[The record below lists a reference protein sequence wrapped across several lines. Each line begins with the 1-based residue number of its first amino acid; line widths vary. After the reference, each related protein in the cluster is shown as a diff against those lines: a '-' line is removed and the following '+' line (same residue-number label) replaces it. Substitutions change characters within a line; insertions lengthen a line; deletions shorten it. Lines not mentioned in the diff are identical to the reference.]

1 MNGFRIGSIF
11 GFEIR
16 IDLSWFII
24 LFLIIWSFSVAV
36 FPQALPGLTT
46 TTYLIMGVSGAI
58 IFFVSLLAHELSHSL
73 VAKAKGIEVESIT
86 LFVFG
91 GMARTKSEA
100 TSPGDEFQIAGV
112 GPLSSLAIAALLW
125 GGARLWTSTGGG
137 AEVAIVLDYL
147 AFLNFVLAVF
157 NMLPGFP
164 LDGGRVFRSI
174 VWKFTGSLDRATKV
188 ATTGGRWLG
197 WMLIGLGILQ
207 VFQGLTMPGLW
218 MVFIGW
224 FLRNAAESSYQQHRI
239 RDVLAGV
246 RADQTMSPS
255 PQTVPADAT
264 LQRMMDEVFMRSR
277 YVAFPVV
284 DGAETIGLVT
294 LHQLREVP
302 REKWADTTVR
312 DMMLPLDPS
321 LVVAPEENMMVV
333 MDRLRS
339 SAARRVVVMQDGRL
353 VGIITARDVTH
364 WLERARQLEEA
375 RA

>member
-16 IDLSWFII
+16 IDPSWFII

-46 TTYLIMGVSGAI
+46 TTYLIMGISGALV
-58 IFFVSLLAHELSHSL
+58 FFASLLAHELSHSL
-73 VAKAKGIEVESIT
+73 VAKAKGIEVEGIT

-91 GMARTKSEA
+91 GIARTKSEA
-100 TSPGDEFQIAGV
+100 TSPGDEFQIAGI
-112 GPLSSLAIAALLW
+112 GPLASFVIAALLW
-125 GGARLWTSTGGG
+125 GSARVWTIAGGG
-137 AEVAIVLDYL
+137 EEVAIVLDYL
-147 AFLNFVLAVF
+147 GFLNLVLAVF
-157 NMLPGFP
+157 NLLPGFP

-174 VWKFTGSLDRATKV
+174 VWKVTGSLDRATKV

-197 WMLIGLGILQ
+197 WVLIGLGILQ
-207 VFQGLTMPGLW
+207 VFQGLTMAGLW

-284 DGAETIGLVT
+284 DGTETIGLVT

-312 DMMLPLDPS
+312 GVMLPLDPS

>member
-1 MNGFRIGSIF
+1 MNSFRIGSIF

-16 IDLSWFII
+16 VDLSWFII
-24 LFLIIWSFSVAV
+24 LFLIIWSFSAGA
-36 FPQALPGLTT
+36 FPAALPGLEPA
-46 TTYLIMGVSGAI
+46 TYLIMGVSGALL
-58 IFFVSLLAHELSHSL
+58 FFVSLLAHELSHSV
-73 VAKAKGIEVESIT
+73 VAKSKGIEVEGIT

-91 GMARTKSEA
+91 GVARTKSEA
-100 TSPGDEFQIAGV
+100 TSPGDEFQIAGI
-112 GPLSSLAIAALLW
+112 GPLASIVIAALLY
-125 GGARLWTSTGGG
+125 GAARLWTGTDGIP
-137 AEVAIVLDYL
+137 EVAVVLDYL
-147 AFLNFVLAVF
+147 AFLNLILAVF
-157 NMLPGFP
+157 NLLPGFP

-174 VWKFTGSLDRATKV
+174 VWKVTGSLDRATKV

-197 WMLIGLGILQ
+197 WLLIGWGILQ
-207 VFQGLTMPGLW
+207 VFQGFTMPGLW

-284 DGAETIGLVT
+284 DGNETIGLVT

-302 REKWADTTVR
+302 REQWPSITVR
-312 DMMLPLDPS
+312 DTMLPLDPS
-321 LVVAPEENMMVV
+321 LIVGPGENMMVV

-339 SAARRVVVMQDGRL
+339 SPARRVVVMHDGRL
-353 VGIITARDVTH
+353 IGIITARDVTH

>member
-46 TTYLIMGVSGAI
+46 TTYLIMGISGALV
-58 IFFVSLLAHELSHSL
+58 FFASLLAHELSHSL
-73 VAKAKGIEVESIT
+73 VAKAKGIEVEGIT

-91 GMARTKSEA
+91 GIARTKSEA

-112 GPLSSLAIAALLW
+112 GPLASFVIAALLW
-125 GGARLWTSTGGG
+125 GSARVWTIAGGG
-137 AEVAIVLDYL
+137 EEVAIVLDYL
-147 AFLNFVLAVF
+147 GFLNLVLAVF
-157 NMLPGFP
+157 NLLPGFP

-174 VWKFTGSLDRATKV
+174 VWKVTGSLDRATKV

-197 WMLIGLGILQ
+197 WVLIGLGILQ

-339 SAARRVVVMQDGRL
+339 SAAGRVVVMQDGRL

>member
-16 IDLSWFII
+16 IDPSWFII

-46 TTYLIMGVSGAI
+46 TTYLIMGISGALV
-58 IFFVSLLAHELSHSL
+58 FFASLLAHELSHSL
-73 VAKAKGIEVESIT
+73 VAKAKGIEVEGIT

-91 GMARTKSEA
+91 GIARTKSEA

-112 GPLSSLAIAALLW
+112 GPLASFVIAALLW
-125 GGARLWTSTGGG
+125 GSARVWTIAGGG
-137 AEVAIVLDYL
+137 DEVAIVLDYL
-147 AFLNFVLAVF
+147 GFLNLVLAVF
-157 NMLPGFP
+157 NLLPGFP

-174 VWKFTGSLDRATKV
+174 VWKVTGSLDRATKV

-197 WMLIGLGILQ
+197 WVLIGLGILQ
-207 VFQGLTMPGLW
+207 VFQGLTMAGLW

-284 DGAETIGLVT
+284 DGTETIGLVT

-312 DMMLPLDPS
+312 DVMLPLDPS

>member
-100 TSPGDEFQIAGV
+100 TTPGDEFQIAGV
-112 GPLSSLAIAALLW
+112 GPLSSFIIAALLW
-125 GGARLWTSTGGG
+125 GSARVWTTAGGG
-137 AEVAIVLDYL
+137 QEVAIVLDYL
-147 AFLNFVLAVF
+147 GFLNLVLAVF

-174 VWKFTGSLDRATKV
+174 VWKVTGSLDRATKV

-197 WMLIGLGILQ
+197 WLLIGLGILQ

-339 SAARRVVVMQDGRL
+339 SAARRVVVMQDGHL

>member
-46 TTYLIMGVSGAI
+46 TTYLIMGISGALV
-58 IFFVSLLAHELSHSL
+58 FFASLLAHELSHSL
-73 VAKAKGIEVESIT
+73 VAKAKGIEVEGIT

-91 GMARTKSEA
+91 GIARTKSEA

-112 GPLSSLAIAALLW
+112 GPLASFVIAALLW
-125 GGARLWTSTGGG
+125 GSARVWTIAGGG
-137 AEVAIVLDYL
+137 EEVAIVLDYL
-147 AFLNFVLAVF
+147 GFLNLVLAVF
-157 NMLPGFP
+157 NLLPGFP

-174 VWKFTGSLDRATKV
+174 VWKVTGSLDRATKV

-197 WMLIGLGILQ
+197 WVLIGLGILQ
-207 VFQGLTMPGLW
+207 VFQGLTMAGLW

-284 DGAETIGLVT
+284 DGTETIGLVT

-312 DMMLPLDPS
+312 DVMLPLDPS

>member
-100 TSPGDEFQIAGV
+100 TTPGDEFQIAGV
-112 GPLSSLAIAALLW
+112 GPLSSFIIAALLW
-125 GGARLWTSTGGG
+125 GSARVWTTAGGG
-137 AEVAIVLDYL
+137 QEVAIVLDYL
-147 AFLNFVLAVF
+147 GFLNLVLAVF

-174 VWKFTGSLDRATKV
+174 VWKVTGSLDRATKV

-197 WMLIGLGILQ
+197 WLLIGLGILQ

-339 SAARRVVVMQDGRL
+339 SAAGRVVVMQDGRL

>member
-16 IDLSWFII
+16 IDPSWFII

-46 TTYLIMGVSGAI
+46 TTYLIMGISGALV
-58 IFFVSLLAHELSHSL
+58 FFASLLAHELSHSL
-73 VAKAKGIEVESIT
+73 VAKAKGIEVEGIT

-91 GMARTKSEA
+91 GIARTKSEA

-112 GPLSSLAIAALLW
+112 GPLASFVIAALLW
-125 GGARLWTSTGGG
+125 GSARVWTIAGGG
-137 AEVAIVLDYL
+137 EEVAIVLDYL
-147 AFLNFVLAVF
+147 GFLNLVLAVF
-157 NMLPGFP
+157 NLLPGFP

-174 VWKFTGSLDRATKV
+174 VWKVTGSLDRATKV

-197 WMLIGLGILQ
+197 WVLIGLGILQ
-207 VFQGLTMPGLW
+207 VFQGLTMAGLW

-284 DGAETIGLVT
+284 DGTETIGLVT

-312 DMMLPLDPS
+312 DVMLPLDPS

>member
-16 IDLSWFII
+16 IDPSWFII

-46 TTYLIMGVSGAI
+46 TTYLIMGISGALV
-58 IFFVSLLAHELSHSL
+58 FFASLLAHELSHSL
-73 VAKAKGIEVESIT
+73 VAKAKGIEVEGIT

-91 GMARTKSEA
+91 GIARTKSEA

-112 GPLSSLAIAALLW
+112 GPLASFVIAALLW
-125 GGARLWTSTGGG
+125 GSARVWTIAGGG
-137 AEVAIVLDYL
+137 EEVAIVLDYL
-147 AFLNFVLAVF
+147 GFLNLVLAVF
-157 NMLPGFP
+157 NLLPGFP

-174 VWKFTGSLDRATKV
+174 VWKVTGSLDRATKV

-197 WMLIGLGILQ
+197 WVLIGLGILQ
-207 VFQGLTMPGLW
+207 VFQGLTMAGLW

-312 DMMLPLDPS
+312 DVMLPLDPS

>member
-100 TSPGDEFQIAGV
+100 TTPGDEFQIAGV
-112 GPLSSLAIAALLW
+112 GPLSSFIIAALLW
-125 GGARLWTSTGGG
+125 GSARVWTTAGGG
-137 AEVAIVLDYL
+137 QEVAIVLDYL
-147 AFLNFVLAVF
+147 GFLNLVLAVF

-174 VWKFTGSLDRATKV
+174 VWKVTGSLDRATKV

-197 WMLIGLGILQ
+197 WLLIGLGILQ

-312 DMMLPLDPS
+312 DVMLPLDPS

-339 SAARRVVVMQDGRL
+339 SAARRVVVMQDGHL

>member
-46 TTYLIMGVSGAI
+46 TTYLIMGIGGALV
-58 IFFVSLLAHELSHSL
+58 FFASLLAHELSHSL
-73 VAKAKGIEVESIT
+73 VAKTKGIEVESIT

-112 GPLSSLAIAALLW
+112 GPLASFVIAALLW
-125 GGARLWTSTGGG
+125 GSARVWTIAGGG
-137 AEVAIVLDYL
+137 EEVAIVLDYL
-147 AFLNFVLAVF
+147 GFLNLVLAVF
-157 NMLPGFP
+157 NLLPGFP

-174 VWKFTGSLDRATKV
+174 VWKVTGSLDRATKV

-197 WMLIGLGILQ
+197 WVLIGLGILQ

-339 SAARRVVVMQDGRL
+339 SAAGRVVVMQDGRL